1 MLMKIESRYKTGS
14 IDPLFLKYKK
24 LLAGSFVYSVRFL
37 IFESDF
43 FKIEQVLQ
51 T

>member
-1 MLMKIESRYKTGS
+1 MLMKIESRYKTGN

-24 LLAGSFVYSVRFL
+24 LLAGSFVCSVRFL

-43 FKIEQVLQ
+43 LKVEQVLK